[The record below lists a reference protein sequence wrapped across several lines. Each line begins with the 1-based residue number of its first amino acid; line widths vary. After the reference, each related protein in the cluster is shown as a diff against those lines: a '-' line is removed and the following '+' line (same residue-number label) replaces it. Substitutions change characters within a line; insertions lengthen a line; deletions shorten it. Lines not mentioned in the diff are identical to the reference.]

1 MHPREALFELLTLPD
16 LGGGS
21 GGADALS
28 AVGLA
33 FYLVVLGLVD
43 RGGASLLGH
52 MPMTF
57 GSDPEHFCLS

>member
-1 MHPREALFELLTLPD
+1 MHLREALFELLALPD
-16 LGGGS
+16 LGGGI

-43 RGGASLLGH
+43 RGGA
-52 MPMTF
+52 
-57 GSDPEHFCLS
+57 